1 MDRLSA
7 LGRGTQIMLLGS
19 VLLLIDTFLPW
30 QKFGNEEIREAV
42 EAVGGDLSP
51 SAWRGFLGWVMGLIL
66 IVLLA
71 WLAVR
76 IASVNIPLPVS
87 TAMTAGLLGT
97 LILFFALIKN
107 LADDESTIWSYIGV
121 GLAVVIAVGAWQ
133 QIQEAGGMETLRSEI
148 PSMPSATAA
157 GSGTAAAMTP
167 PTPPETPTTAPPTT
181 PPTPDSTPAPQPPDQ
196 TTPPPSEPPP
206 ASTDPTR

>member
-157 GSGTAAAMTP
+157 GSGTAAATTP
-167 PTPPETPTTAPPTT
+167 PAPPETPTTAPPTT
-181 PPTPDSTPAPQPPDQ
+181 PPTPDSTPAPPPPDQ